1 MPIPHRIRHVVAVA
15 TALSC
20 LSAAADL
27 PRPAVF
33 LPISKSVVRVVAA
46 KEGGGVSVGSGVTV
60 APSVVATSCH
70 IIRDAGEI
78 RISGSGGSWEVDAE
92 QGDIYRDVCLL
103 RAPSWT
109 GAPVDLAPPD
119 STPQMGASVV
129 ALGFSG
135 GAPIKPNFG
144 HIRALHP
151 FHDGHII
158 EADAVFNSG
167 SSGGGLFAADGKLI
181 GLLTFRLR
189 NSTDSFYSVPVDWV
203 RQRLAAEGDWVQV
216 RPLPKGSTPFWEREA
231 ADLPAF
237 MRAADLAISAPG
249 A

>member
-1 MPIPHRIRHVVAVA
+1 MPIPHRFRHAVAVA

-20 LSAAADL
+20 LSAAAEL

-33 LPISKSVVRVVAA
+33 LPISKSVVRVMAA

-60 APSVVATSCH
+60 APSIVATSCH

-78 RISGSGGSWEVDAE
+78 RISGAGGTWDVDAE
-92 QGDIYRDVCLL
+92 QADQWRDVCLL
-103 RAPSWT
+103 RVPSWT
-109 GAPVDLAPPD
+109 GAPVDLAPPA
-119 STPQMGASVV
+119 STPQAGATVV
-129 ALGFSG
+129 ALGFTG
-135 GAPIKPNFG
+135 GAAIKPNFG

-151 FHDGHII
+151 FEDSHII
-158 EADAVFNSG
+158 EADAAFNSG

-189 NSTDSFYSVPVDWV
+189 NSTESFYSVPVEWV
-203 RQRLAAEGDWVQV
+203 RERLQSEGDWLQV
-216 RPLPKGSTPFWEREA
+216 RPLPEGAPFWQGA
-231 ADLPAF
+231 AKDLPAF
-237 MRAADLAISAPG
+237 MRTTELASSPPG